1 MLPLPDL
8 ESTYDQLAQA
18 IDQAAEGSELFLV
31 KLVLLQ
37 ANAANDPAQFTEL
50 IAQALRDL

>member
-1 MLPLPDL
+1 MLPLPEL

-18 IDQAAEGSELFLV
+18 IDCAADRAELFLV
-31 KLVLLQ
+31 KLALLQ
-37 ANAANDPAQFTEL
+37 ANAANDPAQFREF